1 MIIQLTEPCVV
12 ITKAEYDKLVRDA
25 DSAQSAVVPNMLPG
39 TSIARKAHYWY
50 VTREYPN
57 PTYEFPD
64 TLENALKFI
73 AAACDPPVQDFV
85 CDEIPEEE
93 VHGVIVLSDR

>member
-73 AAACDPPVQDFV
+73 AAACDPPEPEP
-85 CDEIPEEE
+85 DESPEPDHNPAE
-93 VHGVIVLSDR
+93 GDTPC